1 MSPEIFLSRYLTRGW
16 GEGGIHF
23 FPFLLSPLKIANKP
37 NYCCDWSW
45 EEILFWSEPTLL
57 LDSSQQLQISKILF
71 KPWFWI
77 FRNTALKN
85 CCLSYLFHSSRHLW
99 HFSTLWTSTCAWEWE
114 AEKASLKETVSI
126 KDMESGSERCKT
138 ACIRL
143 WRALEGCVAGKRQR
157 SPQARLGSMS
167 KHARAESGSR
177 VAPSSTSY
185 RKFGIWAAALLAVS
199 RFLPRLRSQNCSF
212 FSGHQLVRA
221 DMLGGRQVI
230 CA

>member
-1 MSPEIFLSRYLTRGW
+1 
-16 GEGGIHF
+16 
-23 FPFLLSPLKIANKP
+23 
-37 NYCCDWSW
+37 
-45 EEILFWSEPTLL
+45 
-57 LDSSQQLQISKILF
+57 
-71 KPWFWI
+71 
-77 FRNTALKN
+77 
-85 CCLSYLFHSSRHLW
+85 
-99 HFSTLWTSTCAWEWE
+99 
-114 AEKASLKETVSI
+114 
-126 KDMESGSERCKT
+126 MESGSERCKT

-230 CA
+230 CAQVSPVNSSLTLVAVLEAKLGAVKIARRGQVDGGGRRQE